1 MITITKVAGRRRFSI
16 GAVAATG
23 GIVLVGGRSERM
35 GAPKAALEWHGST
48 LLRRTT
54 GVLARSVGGPVLVVR
69 APGQPVPSLP
79 AGVHVVDD
87 PAEGLGPLQGIAT
100 GLSVAAKLGLTY
112 AFVCATDMP
121 FLHPAFVRRVLDA
134 LDETTDVV
142 LPHAR
147 GHLQPLAAAYR
158 TTLATLIAD
167 RVAAGQ
173 LRLAA
178 LFDGPVSVLRLDDA
192 ALLSDPAL
200 AAADPTL
207 DSMVNVNTPDDYAA
221 ARLRPAPTVTADR
234 RAIRAATL
242 AEAAA
247 ACGRPLDTSTV
258 VSLNG
263 APVDPDGELPLVA
276 GDVVVFGS

>member
-1 MITITKVAGRRRFSI
+1 M
-16 GAVAATG
+16 AVAG
-23 GIVLVGGRSERM
+23 GIVLAGGRSERM
-35 GAPKAALEWHGST
+35 GVPKAALEWHGST

-69 APGQPVPSLP
+69 APGQPLPSLP
-79 AGVHVVDD
+79 AGVDVVDD
-87 PAEGLGPLQGIAT
+87 PAEGLGPLQGIAA
-100 GLSVAAKLGLTY
+100 GLSVAAELGLTS

-121 FLHPAFVRRVLDA
+121 FLHPTFVRRVLDA
-134 LDETTDVV
+134 LDAPVDIV

-147 GHLQPLAAAYR
+147 GHHQPLAAAYR
-158 TTLATLIAD
+158 TTLAPLLAD

-207 DSMVNVNTPDDYAA
+207 DSMVNVNTPENYAA
-221 ARLRPAPTVTADR
+221 ARQRPAPTVTADR
-234 RAIRAATL
+234 RAIRVATL

-247 ACGRPLDTSTV
+247 ACGRPLDTATG

-263 APVDPDGELPLVA
+263 ARVDPDGELPLVG
-276 GDVVVFGS
+276 GDVVVFRS